1 MPTGPTTPA
10 LPRLD
15 LAGTDYLDDPV
26 GVVRRAQEIST
37 VALSGRGHEL
47 LGYQVA
53 QAALRDRRLETDHM
67 ELVHRIGLPEGLGL
81 EYKRRNLLSTLGAQ
95 HTRLRIPLAP
105 LFGPRQAEGM
115 RSEIRLIVER
125 LLDEVDEEA
134 PTDLFTAVCNR
145 MPAELYCSWV
155 NAPRS
160 DVPFVMRMS
169 DQVLQI
175 FNQDPSAAQE
185 IAAGYDE
192 LVPYVRE
199 RIAERKRD
207 LSDDILSHLIRQQLD
222 GRLTEDE
229 LNDQGVI
236 LLEGSTDNTAHQI
249 ALVVGTLLENRDRW
263 QHLLDHPG
271 HVRAVLE
278 ESIRLTPRT
287 LGIDRWVRE
296 EGVEIDGVAIPVGR
310 KLVVNVQAAQRD
322 PRIFRGPDAFDPHR
336 EGPGALT
343 FGGGASAC
351 LGANVARM
359 ETEVLLSALIERY
372 PRLQLAGEFRRTQTP
387 YTADVKELPVVL
399 RPRP

>member
-1 MPTGPTTPA
+1 
-10 LPRLD
+10 
-15 LAGTDYLDDPV
+15 
-26 GVVRRAQEIST
+26 
-37 VALSGRGHEL
+37 
-47 LGYQVA
+47 
-53 QAALRDRRLETDHM
+53 M

-81 EYKRRNLLSTLGAQ
+81 EYKRRMLLSTVGAE
-95 HTRLRIPLAP
+95 HTRLRMPLAP

-125 LLDEVDEEA
+125 LLDEVDQDE
-134 PTDLFTAVCNR
+134 PTDLLAAVCNR

-175 FNQDPSAAQE
+175 FNQDPSVAQE
-185 IAAGYDE
+185 IAAGYEE

-199 RIAERKRD
+199 RIAERRRD
-207 LSDDILSHLIRQQLD
+207 LSDDVLSHLIRQQME

-249 ALVVGTLLENRDRW
+249 ALVVGALLENPDRW
-263 QHLLDHPG
+263 QQLVDHPDL
-271 HVRAVLE
+271 VRPVLE

-296 EGVEIDGVAIPVGR
+296 EGVEIDGVGIPVGT
-310 KLVVNVQAAQRD
+310 KLVINVQAAQRD
-322 PRIFRGPDAFDPHR
+322 PRIFQEPDSFNPRR

-359 ETEVLLSALIERY
+359 ETEILLLTLLERY
-372 PRLQLAGEFRRTQTP
+372 PQVQLAGEFRRTQSP
-387 YTADVKELPVVL
+387 YTADVQELPVL
-399 RPRP
+399 LGSRT